1 MACKRTWIR
10 HHLSRDGNHL
20 LVEVDPD
27 YLKDRFNHQGILADV
42 PEEIVRAHST
52 NHEAAMKIM
61 MDLKQPN
68 NATAIE
74 KASAEFFYG
83 ILHARW
89 ATTAMGIKQYREKW
103 YNGYFGVCQKL
114 KCGSNLIPIGPDP
127 DPGISKVKL
136 YCYRCND
143 LFHCENSNL
152 DSAYFG
158 PNLPQMLRMMSPA
171 EAFSRVVH
179 FTEKIKPH
187 YIVDED
193 HRLTNPKTRASQNGR
208 PQISVNENNPIAVL
222 DPTNQESFILKLKK
236 DAKLI
241 EHSIKSISISGDNH
255 NLAKAKNSNLD
266 SSK

>member
-1 MACKRTWIR
+1 LKIR
-10 HHLSRDGNHL
+10 KNKIDSR
-20 LVEVDPD
+20 EISFQKI
-27 YLKDRFNHQGILADV
+27 KDRFNHQGILADV
-42 PEEIVRAHST
+42 TEEIVKAHST

-61 MDLKQPN
+61 MDLKSQK
-68 NATAIE
+68 NATPNE
-74 KASAEFFYG
+74 QASAEFFYG

-143 LFHCENSNL
+143 LFHCENSTL

-158 PNLPQMLRMMSPA
+158 PNLPQMLRMMSPT

-193 HRLTNPKTRASQNGR
+193 HRLTNPKKRNPSKNGNR
-208 PQISVNENNPIAVL
+208 PQISVNENSPITVL
-222 DPTNQESFILKLKK
+222 DPTKLLTDEGFILKLKK
-236 DAKLI
+236 DAKA
-241 EHSIKSISISGDNH
+241 ISISGDKNG
-255 NLAKAKNSNLD
+255 KATESNVD